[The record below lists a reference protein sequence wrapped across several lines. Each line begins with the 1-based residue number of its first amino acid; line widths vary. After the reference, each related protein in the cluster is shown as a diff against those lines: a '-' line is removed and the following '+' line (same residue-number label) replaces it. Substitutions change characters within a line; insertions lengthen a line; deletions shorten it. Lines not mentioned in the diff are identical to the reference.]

1 MSKLAWKIVDC
12 TMTTTRH
19 TLLAAGLG
27 GGGGGGESSAAD
39 VGLPSIEILK
49 ERKKEWKW
57 QNLPKSF
64 APPGGWTPHIK
75 GVAMLVGNLIT
86 RMITD
91 RIGLHSVLLPLLIII
106 IKAKLCA
113 KLLIWKLFFILMQ
126 MKLIIARKVLHLA
139 SFWKWE
145 ILKPGN
151 GLLSSLPR
159 LLLRA
164 FASLART

>member
-1 MSKLAWKIVDC
+1 MSKFAWKIVDC

-19 TLLAAGLG
+19 TLAVLDPGLG

-49 ERKKEWKW
+49 ERKKERK
-57 QNLPKSF
+57 NENDKIFLNNSHPR
-64 APPGGWTPHIK
+64 GWTPHIK

-106 IKAKLCA
+106 IKAKLCG
-113 KLLIWKLFFILMQ
+113 KLLI
-126 MKLIIARKVLHLA
+126 
-139 SFWKWE
+139 
-145 ILKPGN
+145 
-151 GLLSSLPR
+151 
-159 LLLRA
+159 
-164 FASLART
+164 